1 MHQLNNQ
8 AEDAL
13 ISILGKNIAVSFPNA
28 WVDINREGVSS
39 SSVSVFLFETKSY
52 VVVDSDRAETAEGI
66 DYSLLKVYLDAKPL
80 DIEDPDKATLG
91 ESYNVCAL
99 LTWNPIIIQ
108 RISIYES
115 ARSFESKSLTF
126 DSAILFEYTFGR
138 ILFSGH
144 DVWPD
149 RIEINHK
156 FEAINYLLET
166 RTARKVLEK

>member
-1 MHQLNNQ
+1 
-8 AEDAL
+8 
-13 ISILGKNIAVSFPNA
+13 
-28 WVDINREGVSS
+28 
-39 SSVSVFLFETKSY
+39 VSVFLFETKSY